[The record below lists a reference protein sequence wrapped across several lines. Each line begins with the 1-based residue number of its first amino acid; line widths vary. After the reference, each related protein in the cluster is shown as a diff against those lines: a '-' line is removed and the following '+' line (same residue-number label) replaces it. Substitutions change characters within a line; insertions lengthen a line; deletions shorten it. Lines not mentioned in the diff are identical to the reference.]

1 MKKKLSKQKK
11 DFNFQASRN
20 RLTETTHNLTWRVKA
35 SLKQESK
42 IRNKIYFLTTFKHLE
57 LKEPKFENKQSK

>member
-42 IRNKIYFLTTFKHLE
+42 IRNKRNTFSDNL
-57 LKEPKFENKQSK
+57 

>member
-1 MKKKLSKQKK
+1 MKEKLSKQKK

-20 RLTETTHNLTWRVKA
+20 SKLTWRVKA

-42 IRNKIYFLTTFKHLE
+42 IRNKRNIFPDNL
-57 LKEPKFENKQSK
+57 

>member
-1 MKKKLSKQKK
+1 MKEKLSKQKK

-20 RLTETTHNLTWRVKA
+20 SKLTWRVKA

-57 LKEPKFENKQSK
+57 LKEPKCENKQCK